1 MELWVAGIIQFIL
14 WNKEIND
21 CPNRS
26 NKSGKGKNFFTVK
39 ILQLKKWL
47 CRHLTLFGVSNRERL
62 KN

>member
-26 NKSGKGKNFFTVK
+26 NKSEKGKNFFTVK
-39 ILQLKKWL
+39 ILQLKKMVMQTFDIVW
-47 CRHLTLFGVSNRERL
+47 GE
-62 KN
+62 